1 MLKRVLIGGS
11 FAVIL
16 VVLLLFFLLRKS
28 ASFKEAYVAE
38 AVPSN
43 AVLFIDHIDYQ
54 YFTEEFSEESVLW
67 KAFLEQSFFHEF
79 DSISGLL
86 DSRVSKMATLRKRI
100 LDDGFSISLHMLGKN
115 KIAALFYVS
124 LGNTVSDGD
133 IHAELQE
140 VLGMD
145 ALVNTRK
152 YEAVE
157 LHDISFKNSAQV
169 KGFAYVIKDGL
180 FIASTSAIL
189 IEEAIRSLNSGGG
202 IQQDA
207 GFRKVAGT
215 AGKYVYGNIYV
226 NYPLL
231 DQLFYPV
238 VNSSM
243 LHKLSG
249 IASLAGW
256 GEFDIDIRE
265 DEILFNGMTTVEDSI
280 PGWLNLFKG
289 QSPVRMEATSF
300 VPSNAYEFLSMG
312 ISDIKKFKE
321 QFRKELQKR
330 DEYQRFMNSENE
342 MEKIIG
348 MSAFHSILDLIDDE
362 VAWFTIEDK
371 DESAYQEV
379 AMLEIRSRSEA
390 SELLSG
396 WISLFA
402 SAKGKSMEEFTS
414 KFVLDDQT
422 SFTIYT
428 FPNRLYRSGIV
439 ARFLKSSFA
448 VYDNYLIFSDS
459 EDAISRTI
467 YQNVLHKTLENESA
481 YEAVSHL
488 MSSKANMT
496 YMIRPELYLKRQ
508 SQILSSPVRE
518 VLEELA
524 GTVRKIPGII
534 IQFANEGEIMY
545 SNVSIKY
552 TSTLREK
559 AMTVWESL
567 LDSVAISKPYLVTN
581 HYSSDKEILVQDA
594 TNTLS
599 LLNSTGRVLWQL
611 RLDGPIMSEITQ
623 VDYYKNGKLQYIFNT
638 RGKIHL
644 IDRNGN
650 YVERYPVKLRSDA
663 TNGMVLFDY
672 DKRNDYRLFVACE
685 DRRVYAY
692 DLEGKIVTGWSFRK
706 SEGMV
711 AKPIQHFRIKEKDY
725 IVFSDNI
732 RSYILDRRGE
742 ERVKL
747 KVPLVFSRNNLF
759 YLDMNISGDGPRFV
773 STDTSGNV
781 IGIDLSG
788 KADVLLAHSA
798 TKGHFFRIKDLDRD
812 GKPEYIYASEN
823 ELEVVDFKGKRLFSF
838 KLKSDISTL
847 PDLYEF
853 SSTDLKIGLTDV
865 EKNQIYLLNADGSL
879 YEGFPLE
886 GNTRFSIG
894 YFAGSDSRFN
904 LIVGSQNGFI
914 YNYSIE

>member
-11 FAVIL
+11 IALIAIVF
-16 VVLLLFFLLRKS
+16 LFFFLIRKGT
-28 ASFKEAYVAE
+28 SFKEALATE
-38 AVPSN
+38 AVPSS
-43 AVLFIDHIDYQ
+43 AVMFIENIDYQ
-54 YFTEEFSEESVLW
+54 YFTKDFSEESLLW
-67 KAFLEQSFFHEF
+67 KAVLNQSRFHEF
-79 DSISGLL
+79 DSVFRLL
-86 DSRVSKMATLRKRI
+86 DARISTMTALRKRI
-100 LDDGFSISLHMLGKN
+100 LDEGFSISLHVVGKN
-115 KIAALFYVS
+115 KLSALFYVS
-124 LGNTVSDGD
+124 LGDNISIGD
-133 IHAELQE
+133 IQAEIQE
-140 VLGMD
+140 VLGAD

-157 LHDISFKNSAQV
+157 LNDISFKHSDHL
-169 KGFAYVIKDGL
+169 KGFAYVVKDGL
-180 FIASTSAIL
+180 LIASTAPIL
-189 IEEAIRSLNSGGG
+189 IEDAIRSLNSGGG
-202 IQQDA
+202 IQQQA
-207 GFRKVAGT
+207 GFRKVAAT
-215 AGKYVYGNIYV
+215 AGKYVYGNVFV
-226 NYPLL
+226 NFPLL
-231 DQLFYPV
+231 DQLFYPL
-238 VNSSM
+238 VNSNM
-243 LHKLSG
+243 LGKLSG
-249 IASLAGW
+249 ISDLAGW

-265 DEILFNGMTTVEDSI
+265 DEVLFNGMTTVEDTI

-300 VPSNAYEFLSMG
+300 VPSNAYEFLSLG
-312 ISDIKKFKE
+312 ISDVKKFRE
-321 QFRKELQKR
+321 QFRKELQVR
-330 DEYQRFMNSENE
+330 DEYQGFLKSEKE
-342 MEKIIG
+342 IEKRIAA
-348 MSAFHSILDLIDDE
+348 SAFNLILDLIDDE

-371 DESAYQEV
+371 DEASYQEV

-390 SELLSG
+390 SELLTG
-396 WISLFA
+396 WVSLFA
-402 SAKGKSMEEFTS
+402 SEKGESLEDYTS

-422 SFTIYT
+422 SFSIYT
-428 FPNRLYRSGIV
+428 FPSRLYSSGIMSKFV
-439 ARFLKSSFA
+439 KSNFA
-448 VYDNYLIFSDS
+448 IYDNYLIFSDS
-459 EDAISRTI
+459 KDAISRTI
-467 YQNVLHKTLENESA
+467 YQNVLHKTLENESS
-481 YEAVSHL
+481 YEAISNL
-488 MSSKANMT
+488 MSTRANMT
-496 YMIRPELYLKRQ
+496 YLIRPEFYLKRQ
-508 SQILSSPVRE
+508 ANLLADPVKGI
-518 VLEELA
+518 LEEMS
-524 GTVRKIPGII
+524 GTIKKIPGLI
-534 IQFANEGEIMY
+534 IQFANEGDIIY

-552 TSTLREK
+552 TSNLREK

-567 LDSVAISKPYLVTN
+567 LDSITISKPYLVTN

-599 LLNSTGRVLWQL
+599 LVNSTGRVLWEV
-611 RLDGPIMSEITQ
+611 RLEGPILSEIVQ

-711 AKPIQHFRIKEKDY
+711 SKAIQHFRIREKDY
-725 IVFSDNI
+725 IIFSDNI
-732 RSYILDRRGE
+732 RTYILDRRGE
-742 ERVKL
+742 ERIKL
-747 KVPLVFSRNNLF
+747 KVPVVISRNNLF

-773 STDTSGNV
+773 STDTTGNV
-781 IGIDLSG
+781 IGVDLTG
-788 KADVLLAHSA
+788 KAEVLLAHSA

-812 GKPEYIYASEN
+812 GKPEYIFASEN
-823 ELEVVDFKGKRLFSF
+823 ELEVLDFKGKRLFSF

-847 PDLYEF
+847 PDIYEF

-904 LIVGSQNGFI
+904 LIVGSQNGFL